1 MYKTYFY
8 LSFEILEFKV
18 YDGTINTITD
28 ENFSTD
34 VVLRKDYIIISE
46 LLRYSRIKNSD
57 RIYTYKDLCQAVV
70 NRGVPIGFLTVGGQ
84 KESSIISSTGFGRIC
99 IACRQFNIFIPKTN

>member
-70 NRGVPIGFLTVGGQ
+70 NRGVPIGFLTVGGRRNHPLYHQ
-84 KESSIISSTGFGRIC
+84 LGLVEY
-99 IACRQFNIFIPKTN
+99 A